1 MTPQELKDARLKL
14 QLDQDQLGWRL
25 GLSRVSISQM
35 ENGHQD
41 IRESIALAIKAFLDR
56 EGLVGPVE

>member
-25 GLSRVSISQM
+25 GFRVSISQM

-56 EGLVGPVE
+56 EGL